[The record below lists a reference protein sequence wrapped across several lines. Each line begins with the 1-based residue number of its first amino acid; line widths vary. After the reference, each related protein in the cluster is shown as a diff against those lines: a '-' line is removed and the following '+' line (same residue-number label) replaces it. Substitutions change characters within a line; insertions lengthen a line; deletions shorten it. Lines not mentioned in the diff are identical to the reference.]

1 MIHSPDSNEV
11 QQVED
16 QPTHAASVSPKR
28 ASDETASKKMSS
40 PKNARIF
47 VVDDE
52 EHAIDAVAECLS
64 DAGYANLQATVD
76 STDAVNLI
84 REHRP
89 DLVLLDIMMPEV
101 SGIDILHVMSLD
113 PELQHVP
120 VIVLNST
127 SDREVRHI
135 CLELGVSDFVT
146 KPIDPTELLPR
157 VRNVLLNK
165 LYCDQLAKHSE
176 SLEEQVRRRTAELAA
191 SRQEVVHCLARAG
204 EYRDDDT
211 GHHVYRV
218 GKYVGIIARELGF
231 SEQRVE
237 LLELAAQL
245 HDIGKI
251 GIPDAI
257 LHRPGKL
264 APEEYEVMKSHCAI
278 ALDII
283 QPLPAKE
290 SNILRSHSRI
300 GASLLHVPSSPL
312 LMLAARIAQ
321 THHERWDGTGYPL
334 GLKGDDIPIEGRMT
348 AVADVYDALS
358 SKRPYKPAFPRE
370 QCFEILEDG
379 RGTHFDP
386 KVLDAFFA
394 RSQDIVQVQIDYM
407 DR

>member
-1 MIHSPDSNEV
+1 MIHSPSTDEV
-11 QQVED
+11 QQVKG
-16 QPTHAASVSPKR
+16 QPTEAA
-28 ASDETASKKMSS
+28 AKKMSS
-40 PKNARIF
+40 TKNARIF
-47 VVDDE
+47 IVDDE
-52 EHAIDAVAECLS
+52 EHAIDAVAKCLT
-64 DAGYANLQATVD
+64 DAGYANLQATVN

-101 SGIDILHVMSLD
+101 SGIDILQVMSLD

-120 VIVLNST
+120 VIVLSST
-127 SDREVRHI
+127 SDREVRHV
-135 CLELGVSDFVT
+135 CLELGVSDFVA
-146 KPIDPTELLPR
+146 KPIDPTELQPR

-165 LYCDQLAKHSE
+165 LYCDQLALHSE

-231 SEQRVE
+231 NEQRVE

-394 RSQDIVQVQIDYM
+394 RSQDIVQVQLDFM